1 MKKYAKIASVL
12 VGLLA
17 FNMFSE
23 YKVMAKPK
31 TQEKIHLLK
40 DLGSYKTYN
49 SVSFG
54 NHTVEKAD
62 VEGKVAVKGNFIG
75 PTASET
81 RSFDIAAAYEGNTNI
96 TGEQILDKSNP
107 VFLLGGD
114 ALKENGKEVNVLAG
128 VGVTKNEKISNKF
141 TVGIGGLGLQ
151 ERSENEILSTFE
163 QIKNDINEKINS
175 FSNVKVGVGST
186 LNHASAGITESL
198 DNPRILVNKERRDLE
213 IFDVNGDDKD
223 VFRIPNLDNYDA
235 MIIYSNA
242 KIINFN
248 HNFFY
253 EGISSPI
260 DSKNPIMKK
269 IAHKI
274 IWVFPNATTINQKA
288 IDVIGSVVAPNAIL
302 NINGGAYNGQV
313 YANEIDQKGGGQ
325 IHNFLFN
332 WDVVDNLLPKGQI
345 EIIKKSE
352 DGVTLLPNAEFE
364 IIYEDGSTFK
374 KITDGEGKLVF
385 ENLLPGKYVIT
396 ETKAPEGFELNEL
409 NKFEFEITKDNLVV
423 TKTIE
428 NKKIVKP
435 TPLNGRLVIEK
446 IDAAD
451 GKALEGAEFEVYK
464 GKAIVGKGTTNKEGK
479 LDISNL

>member
-12 VGLLA
+12 VGLFA
-17 FNMFSE
+17 FNLISD
-23 YKVMAKPK
+23 YKVIATPK
-31 TQEKIHLLK
+31 NQEKLQVLK
-40 DLGSYKTYN
+40 DLGNYRTYN

-75 PTASET
+75 PTAKDT
-81 RSFDIAAAYEGNTNI
+81 MTFDIAAAYEGNTNI

-114 ALKENGKEVNVLAG
+114 AIREEGKEVNVLAG
-128 VGVTKNEKISNKF
+128 VGVTKSPEISSKF
-141 TVGIGGLGLQ
+141 TVGIGGLGIQ
-151 ERSENEILSTFE
+151 ERAENEILSTFT
-163 QIKNDINEKINS
+163 QIKNDINNKLSS
-175 FSNVKVGVGST
+175 FSNVKVGTGNV
-186 LNHASAGITESL
+186 LNHASSGITESL
-198 DNPRILVNKERRDLE
+198 DNNKILVNRDGRDLE
-213 IFDVNGDDKD
+213 TFDVKGDDGD
-223 VFRIPNLDNYDA
+223 VFRIPNLDNYNA

-242 KIINFN
+242 KIVNFN

-253 EGISSPI
+253 EGIFSPI

-288 IDVIGSVVAPNAIL
+288 VDVIGSVVAPNALL

-325 IHNFLFN
+325 IHNFLFD
-332 WDVVDNLLPKGQI
+332 WDIVDNLLPKGSI
-345 EIIKKSE
+345 EIIKLSD
-352 DGVTLLPNAEFE
+352 DGTTLLPDAEFE
-364 IIYEDGSTFK
+364 IKYEDGTSFIK
-374 KITDGEGKLVF
+374 KTDKDGRLIFEG
-385 ENLLPGKYVIT
+385 LLPGKYIVT
-396 ETKAPEGFELNEL
+396 EIKAPEGYEL
-409 NKFEFEITKDNLVV
+409 NKVNEFEFEITKENLVI
-423 TKTIE
+423 TKKVE

-446 IDAAD
+446 VDVD
-451 GKALEGAEFEVYK
+451 GGAALEGAE
-464 GKAIVGKGTTNKEGK
+464 
-479 LDISNL
+479 